1 MWGWELQ
8 PVRLVLLIVDGPQEG
23 ENDFVEFPSLDYAL
37 AYARE
42 NSGDPRY
49 QLEGIEDESGRLI
62 VTYDHLQDLC
72 REPPPRMPER
82 RYG

>member
-1 MWGWELQ
+1 MQ

-23 ENDFVEFPSLDYAL
+23 ENDFVEFPSIDYAI

-42 NSGDPRY
+42 NAGDPRY
-49 QLEGIEDESGRLI
+49 QLDGIEDEEGRLI
-62 VTYDHLQDLC
+62 VSYDHLRELC
-72 REPPPRMPER
+72 GTPPLAAMPER